1 MVGQLL
7 LNTNEILQC
16 ATVLS
21 SEFGTAE
28 FGQLNMALVK
38 KNPSKS
44 MQHAHCSLYVLEVI
58 FMQ

>member
-1 MVGQLL
+1 MYK
-7 LNTNEILQC
+7 ILC
-16 ATVLS
+16 IATVRLT
-21 SEFGTAE
+21 FVLTNYIFVKIKKG
-28 FGQLNMALVK
+28 LVK